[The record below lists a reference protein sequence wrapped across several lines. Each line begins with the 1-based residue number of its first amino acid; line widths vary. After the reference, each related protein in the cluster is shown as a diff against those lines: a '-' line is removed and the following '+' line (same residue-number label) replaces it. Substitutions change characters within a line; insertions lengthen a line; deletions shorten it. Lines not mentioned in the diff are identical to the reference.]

1 MSEQHEESSG
11 LIKTPTQLI
20 VVVAIALFL
29 PVAVA
34 VFFSQ
39 LATSG
44 RSGGDLSEE
53 AIAKRIQ
60 PMAQVALAT
69 AAGGEKAVQSSE
81 AVYKA
86 TCAACHDS
94 GVAGS
99 PKLGDKATW
108 GPRIGVGLEKL
119 AASGIKGKG
128 AMPPKGGADIS
139 DADFTRVVAWLANK
153 SGASFKEPA
162 APKAAATSAA
172 PAAPASPAAPAAPTA
187 PAAPAEPAPTA
198 AAPAAAKT
206 AEPAAAPPPV
216 ASAGNGKKV
225 YDSACVACHASGV
238 AGAPKLGDKAA
249 WTPRLATGF
258 DALMNS
264 ALKGKGAMP
273 PKGGNASLSEAD
285 IHAAVEYMTAAA
297 K

>member
-172 PAAPASPAAPAAPTA
+172 PAAPAAAAAPAAP
-187 PAAPAEPAPTA
+187 

-206 AEPAAAPPPV
+206 AESAAAPPPV

-238 AGAPKLGDKAA
+238 AGAPKLGDKTA
-249 WTPRLATGF
+249 WAPRLATGF

-273 PKGGNASLSEAD
+273 PKGGNTSLSEAD
-285 IHAAVEYMTAAA
+285 IHTAVEYMTAAA

>member
-69 AAGGEKAVQSSE
+69 AAGGEKAVQGSE

-99 PKLGDKATW
+99 PKLGDKAAW

-172 PAAPASPAAPAAPTA
+172 PAAPAAAAAPAAP
-187 PAAPAEPAPTA
+187 

-206 AEPAAAPPPV
+206 AESAAAPPAV

-238 AGAPKLGDKAA
+238 AGAPKLGDKTA
-249 WTPRLATGF
+249 WAPRLATGF

-273 PKGGNASLSEAD
+273 PKGGNASIKDAD
-285 IHAAVEYMTAAA
+285 IKAAVEYMTASV

>member
-20 VVVAIALFL
+20 VVVVVALFL

-69 AAGGEKAVQSSE
+69 AAGSEKAVQSSE

-94 GVAGS
+94 GVAGA
-99 PKLGDKATW
+99 PKLGDKAAW

-162 APKAAATSAA
+162 APKAAAASAA
-172 PAAPASPAAPAAPTA
+172 PAAPAAPTEPAAAAAPAAPAAP
-187 PAAPAEPAPTA
+187 
-198 AAPAAAKT
+198 AAAK
-206 AEPAAAPPPV
+206 AAGPVAAPPPV

-225 YDSACVACHASGV
+225 YGSACVACHTSGV
-238 AGAPKLGDKAA
+238 AGAPKFGDKAA
-249 WTPRLATGF
+249 WAPRLATGF

-285 IHAAVEYMTAAA
+285 IHAAVEYMTASV